1 MQKKSSSFY
10 LNIILSIVV
19 ILFAVNTFSPQGH
32 NLIKTALAQAG
43 AISGQGTVNYLARYA
58 NAGNPSSSIG
68 NSMIYDDGA
77 GHVGVGTASPSA
89 GLDVYSTGV
98 PQAVFENPS
107 GNARNDIKRPA
118 TSNVA
123 QLLFNT
129 NGTLDYQ
136 IGEFNDTNLQIRSIS
151 NTSNTI
157 TLTGS
162 TGYVGVGTTN
172 PQKALHVYS
181 NNSNTT
187 RLLVQNGQV
196 GGLQASV
203 ELIDPQSDW
212 TMYTTAT
219 DQSLGFW
226 DANANGGTGAK
237 RVTFDANG
245 HVGIG
250 TVSPNSILHIAAS
263 NSASELFVGDNW
275 MTPLADA
282 QTRMYIG
289 NSAANTS
296 IVMGQS
302 NNDNGIFRWVYNAA
316 SGNGYLRIDTT
327 SAGAAAGNVV
337 LQQSGGNV
345 GIGTANP
352 QAPLQVN
359 GAVMLTP
366 LAADPSN
373 PQNGMMWMR
382 Q

>member
-107 GNARNDIKRPA
+107 GNARIDIKRPA

-196 GGLQASV
+196 GGLQASI

-226 DANANGGTGAK
+226 DNNANGGTGAK
-237 RVTFDANG
+237 RVTFDASGN
-245 HVGIG
+245 VGIG
-250 TVSPNSILHIAAS
+250 TGSPISALHINYNSTLTATGFTVS
-263 NSASELFVGDNW
+263 NSATGHTLVDIRRSSP
-275 MTPLADA
+275 T
-282 QTRMYIG
+282 
-289 NSAANTS
+289 
-296 IVMGQS
+296 
-302 NNDNGIFRWVYNAA
+302 NND
-316 SGNGYLRIDTT
+316 SGRIMIYG
-327 SAGAAAGNVV
+327 AGEAPGANPVQISGGPGDITYFNN
-337 LQQSGGNV
+337 GGNV